1 MKNLM
6 TAMLVFMLLISSA
19 MAQEKKRWV
28 EIGVGTYDY
37 GFLYPYKV
45 RLSIPFG
52 VRNIEDIKQG
62 LLPMKFDLQW
72 LLMSYSQE
80 EVKKLFLAQLEEGY
94 TNKESFLLAQ
104 NIIQYFLGK
113 LPATKKHDE
122 WTFIYYPD
130 EGSKLFIEGKK
141 VHHLVGAEFNRA
153 LMNSWIEK
161 SPVLTAN
168 LFNRLLKLQKK

>member
-1 MKNLM
+1 MVFILM
-6 TAMLVFMLLISSA
+6 INKTSA
-19 MAQEKKRWV
+19 HDQTRWV
-28 EIGVGTYDY
+28 EIGAGTYEY

-45 RLSIPFG
+45 KLSIPFG
-52 VRNIEDIKQG
+52 ARNIEDVKGG

-80 EVKKLFLAQLEEGY
+80 EVEKLFMTQLEEGY
-94 TNKESFLLAQ
+94 ASKESFMLAQ
-104 NIIQYFLGK
+104 NIIQYFLSK

-122 WTFIYYPD
+122 WTFVYYPD
-130 EGSKLFIEGKK
+130 EGSKLFIDGKK
-141 VHHLVGAEFNRA
+141 VHHLVGAEFNRG